1 MGAVD
6 EQNLRSSERKLE
18 KVAETNKR
26 HVVDASSGVF
36 IAGGTFRTI
45 IQTFFLI

>member
-1 MGAVD
+1 MLDGWLNADGEV
-6 EQNLRSSERKLE
+6 ELTLF
-18 KVAETNKR
+18 AETNKR